1 MPTIAGLKL
10 ETPQDQLAVMVLKA
24 LDELGAESTRG
35 DTIRLI
41 ANRQWFALI
50 PEDRHRY
57 PSDVQRGLHEP
68 RWHIALAFARSRA
81 VELKYVGN
89 SEWNCWQLD
98 RLGREALRQIESRFS
113 DGTIQSGVCFMWSP
127 VFKRLMDS
135 NYVEGSDLK
144 RPGSVYQDMP
154 GFLHGSI
161 RHRQQ
166 IIRWAEED

>member
-1 MPTIAGLKL
+1 MPTVAGLNI

-24 LDELGAESTRG
+24 LDELGAESTRT
-35 DTIRLI
+35 DTIRSI

-50 PEDRHRY
+50 PEDRQRY

-81 VELKYVGN
+81 VELKYIGN

-98 RLGREALRQIESRFS
+98 RAGREALREIESCFS
-113 DGTIQSGVCFMWSP
+113 NGTIQARVCFMWSP
-127 VFKRLMDS
+127 MFKGLMDS

-144 RPGSVYQDMP
+144 RPGSVYADMP

-161 RHRQQ
+161 RSRQLS
-166 IIRWAEED
+166 IRLADED